1 MSSNLEAIPQPMCL
15 ECASHQV
22 MAWNPGQIID
32 GDTRRRWERDR
43 EFWMDEQG
51 RWCKVHCTYLRR
63 AVPFPLDLVECPWFE
78 TEDEAAFRA
87 MRQRKDGA

>member
-1 MSSNLEAIPQPMCL
+1 MSKPMCL

-22 MAWNPGQIID
+22 MAWNPGELH
-32 GDTRRRWERDR
+32 GDERRMWERDR
-43 EFWMDEQG
+43 EFVEDDEG

-78 TEDEAAFRA
+78 THEEAAERA
-87 MRQRKDGA
+87 QRERARRG